1 MTRRV
6 HRLPQGADIH
16 AAGGVRFRLWA
27 PIHAQVR
34 LALED
39 LAQLIPMRSLGDG
52 WHEVVSGGA
61 RSGTLYRFVLPDGL
75 RVPDPASRFQP
86 QDVHGPSEVIDPAAH
101 RWTDDGWQ
109 GRPWHEAVIYELHLG
124 TFTGDGTFLAAIE
137 QLDHLVALGITA
149 LQIMPV
155 ADFPGERNWGYDGV
169 LPYAPQLLLRP
180 ARGPEG
186 ANPSSAC
193 SRINGAA

>member
-39 LAQLIPMRSLGDG
+39 LGQVIAMRSLGDG
-52 WHEVVSGGA
+52 WHEVVSGEA
-61 RSGTLYRFVLPDGL
+61 RSGTLYRFVLPEGL

-137 QLDHLVALGITA
+137 RLDHLVALGITA
-149 LQIMPV
+149 LQICRLRIFLVNETGDMTGCSPTRPTV
-155 ADFPGERNWGYDGV
+155 RTVGLRTCRIDPAAHSRGLMV
-169 LPYAPQLLLRP
+169 LR
-180 ARGPEG
+180 
-186 ANPSSAC
+186 
-193 SRINGAA
+193 